1 MRPDMTEKYG
11 PEGLHREKYSSRKLR
26 FLLLVCLFGIA
37 CLIWLRMGGPS
48 VPCVFHELTGLQCPG
63 CGVTRMILALSRLDL
78 AAAMK
83 ANAFLTVTLP
93 YLTALLVYSA
103 YKWIKNEKAGAK
115 VEASAVIYC
124 IGLILFGVIRN
135 LA

>member
-1 MRPDMTEKYG
+1 MRPDMVKESG
-11 PEGLHREKYSSRKLR
+11 PEGLYRERYSSRKIR
-26 FLLLVCLFGIA
+26 FLLLVCLLGIA
-37 CLIWLRMGGPS
+37 CLIWLPS

-93 YLTALLVYSA
+93 YLTALLLYSA
-103 YKWIKNEKAGAK
+103 YKWIRNEKAGAK

-124 IGLILFGVIRN
+124 IGLILFGIFRN
-135 LA
+135 LT

>member
-1 MRPDMTEKYG
+1 MRPEMKEEYG
-11 PEGLHREKYSSRKLR
+11 PKGLHRERYSSRKIR
-26 FLLLVCLFGIA
+26 FLLLVCLLGIA

-48 VPCVFHELTGLQCPG
+48 VPCVFYKVTGLQCPG

-78 AAAMK
+78 PAALR

-93 YLTALLVYSA
+93 YLIALLLYSA
-103 YKWIKNEKAGAK
+103 YKWVRDEKAGAK

-135 LA
+135 LV

>member
-1 MRPDMTEKYG
+1 MRPDMVKESG
-11 PEGLHREKYSSRKLR
+11 PEGLYRERYSSRKIR
-26 FLLLVCLFGIA
+26 FLLLVCLLGIA

-93 YLTALLVYSA
+93 YLTALLV
-103 YKWIKNEKAGAK
+103 
-115 VEASAVIYC
+115 
-124 IGLILFGVIRN
+124 
-135 LA
+135 

>member
-1 MRPDMTEKYG
+1 MRPEMKEEYG
-11 PEGLHREKYSSRKLR
+11 PEGLHRERYSSRKIR
-26 FLLLVCLFGIA
+26 FLLLIFLLGIA

-48 VPCVFHELTGLQCPG
+48 VPCMFHKVTGLQCPG
-63 CGVTRMILALSRLDL
+63 CGVTRMILALSKLDL
-78 AAAMK
+78 QTALR

-93 YLTALLVYSA
+93 YLTALLLYSA
-103 YKWIKNEKAGAK
+103 YKWIRNEKAGAK

>member
-1 MRPDMTEKYG
+1 MRPDMVKKNG
-11 PEGLHREKYSSRKLR
+11 PEGLHRERYSSRKIR
-26 FLLLVCLFGIA
+26 FLLLVCLLGIA

-48 VPCVFHELTGLQCPG
+48 VPCVFYKLTGLECPG

-93 YLTALLVYSA
+93 YLIALLLYSA
-103 YKWIKNEKAGAK
+103 YKWIRNEKADAK
-115 VEASAVIYC
+115 AEAAAAVYC
-124 IGLILFGVIRN
+124 IGLVIFGILRN